1 MTAVTLLNTIGYI
14 LLGVSWIIDFT
25 TDRENEKIFRTKLVI
40 ASIGLGVFLSAIV
53 VNFHQYLTK

>member
-25 TDRENEKIFRTKLVI
+25 TDRENEKILSPKLI
-40 ASIGLGVFLSAIV
+40 ITSIGIGVFLSAMV
-53 VNFHQYLTK
+53 VNIHQYLTK

>member
-25 TDRENEKIFRTKLVI
+25 TDRENEKILSTKLI
-40 ASIGLGVFLSAIV
+40 ITSIGIGIFLSAMV
-53 VNFHQYLTK
+53 VNLHQYLTK